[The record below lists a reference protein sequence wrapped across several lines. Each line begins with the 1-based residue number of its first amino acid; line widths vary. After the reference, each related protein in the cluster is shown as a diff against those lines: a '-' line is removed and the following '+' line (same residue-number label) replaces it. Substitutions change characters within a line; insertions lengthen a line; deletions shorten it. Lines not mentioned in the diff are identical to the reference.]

1 MIKRFI
7 FLLVIAF
14 SVFTFWFILII
25 NATKE
30 NFISKIENYQKGTY
44 LVLLGNKNKLSDKIK
59 NGFNYL
65 KNSKYNHVG
74 FLIISSS
81 GLHIID
87 VHPDA
92 IRKFPFLIKKDFRN
106 LILNHNNQIEYIS
119 IWKIK
124 NLKSETLL
132 GKLNFK
138 DTIHYDYNFDNKTSN
153 KLYCSEF
160 VAKTL
165 ENIFH
170 EDSKFILLT
179 KKLNKLEEMILR
191 KDSIQY
197 YPVDFFIKNSHFVF
211 VSEWSK
217 N

>member
-1 MIKRFI
+1 M
-7 FLLVIAF
+7 VIAF
-14 SVFTFWFILII
+14 SIFIFWFILII

-59 NGFNYL
+59 NSFNYL

-74 FLIISSS
+74 FLFISSS

-92 IRKFPFLIKKDFRN
+92 IRKSPFLIKKDFKN
-106 LILNHNNQIEYIS
+106 LILDDTNKIEYIS

-138 DTIHYDYNFDNKTSN
+138 DTIYYDYNFDNKTSN

-179 KKLNKLEEMILR
+179 KKLNKLEKMILK

-197 YPVDFFIKNSHFVF
+197 YPVDFFIKNSQFVF